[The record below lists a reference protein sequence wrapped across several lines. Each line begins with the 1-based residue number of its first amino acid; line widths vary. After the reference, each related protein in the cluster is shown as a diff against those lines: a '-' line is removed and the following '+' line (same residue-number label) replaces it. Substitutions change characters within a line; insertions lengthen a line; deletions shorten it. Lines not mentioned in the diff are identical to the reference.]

1 MWDFKMILGILS
13 VSDVS
18 GPWARGPEKGR
29 ESAGWGQSSN
39 LMAKVPCHVRS
50 VHFQSWTT
58 VHPWRPRTAC
68 PRQRLD
74 QDAQWS
80 WATKKHVSSKITED
94 IHFSSLVFFLQAL
107 NCLWSTHIH
116 YWKLFYNI
124 FHYLPSFRPIYTAVK
139 HDGIVSL
146 VSTPASCEQTQHV
159 VVWHVDC
166 GKLTARFVQIPWHR
180 SVRFW
185 SSRTR

>member
-116 YWKLFYNI
+116 YWNYFIIYFI
-124 FHYLPSFRPIYTAVK
+124 TFHLSVQSIQPWSMTESSASFP
-139 HDGIVSL
+139 HL
-146 VSTPASCEQTQHV
+146 LHAS
-159 VVWHVDC
+159 
-166 GKLTARFVQIPWHR
+166 KR
-180 SVRFW
+180 SMW
-185 SSRTR
+185 LYGT